1 MAKKNKELEA
11 VDMTTVSKWDGRALN
26 AIGMRLAQL
35 LVFGVFAL
43 AGIYVACMNIVGKGG
58 TWIEDLQNPTNIIML
73 VVGIAIFGIG
83 FCWANI
89 IGLKYRRKH
98 TIVCGQ
104 RMKFNT
110 NTWNLFWNCVKWFIL
125 SVITVG
131 IYLIWLPT
139 KVRKWTR
146 KHTVSE
152 PVEVEGEEE
161 EEEENV
167 VQYPIKYFTVDDD
180 GNYEEMKVDLDED

>member
-1 MAKKNKELEA
+1 M
-11 VDMTTVSKWDGRALN
+11 KWA
-26 AIGMRLAQL
+26 
-35 LVFGVFAL
+35 F
-43 AGIYVACMNIVGKGG
+43 
-58 TWIEDLQNPTNIIML
+58 
-73 VVGIAIFGIG
+73 
-83 FCWANI
+83 
-89 IGLKYRRKH
+89 
-98 TIVCGQ
+98 
-104 RMKFNT
+104 
-110 NTWNLFWNCVKWFIL
+110 L
-125 SVITVG
+125 SVITAG

-152 PVEVEGEEE
+152 PVEVEGEK